1 MNKFHQANIG
11 DINGSPI
18 EDDSGQVMVIVIVI
32 VIVIVVV
39 IVMVIIM
46 VYQLRMMVGK

>member
-18 EDDSGQVMVIVIVI
+18 EDDSGQVMVIVTVI
-32 VIVIVVV
+32 VIMIS
-39 IVMVIIM
+39 MVIII
-46 VYQLRMMVGK
+46 VYQLRMMEGK